1 MPSETPSQ
9 QELLD
14 RILYGSA
21 GVKATEAAIQSALK
35 TFTDAT
41 ATQVSILVQNN
52 TLYPEMREEML
63 NLEKRVMEMTLEAI
77 DSIQSSVPQPPKPNA
92 NNKP

>member
-1 MPSETPSQ
+1 MATETPSQ
-9 QELLD
+9 QQLID
-14 RILYGSA
+14 QILYGSS

-35 TFTDAT
+35 TFTEAAT
-41 ATQVSILVQNN
+41 NQVSILVQNN

-77 DSIQSSVPQPPKPNA
+77 DSIQSRVPQPPKPDS
-92 NNKP
+92 KS

>member
-14 RILYGSA
+14 RIMYGSS

-41 ATQVSILVQNN
+41 ANQVSVLIQNN
-52 TLYPEMREEML
+52 MLYPEMREEML
-63 NLEKRVMEMTLEAI
+63 QLEKRVMEMTLEAI
-77 DSIQSSVPQPPKPNA
+77 DSIQSRVPEPPKSGSK
-92 NNKP
+92 NNP